1 MAESQLSGA
10 EVGLAAIVLSLA
22 PFLSV
27 LDLIL
32 VNIILPHIAGGYGA
46 TPSEATLIITFFSV
60 ARAGVCDARRR
71 ADDDL
76 GTRCQKR
83 ARRSGIRTESA

>member
-32 VNIILPHIAGGYGA
+32 VNIILPHIAGRYGA

-60 ARAGVCDARRR
+60 AQAVSMPLSGWLVQRFGVRRHAGEYCGLA
-71 ADDDL
+71 L
-76 GTRCQKR
+76 GFLH
-83 ARRSGIRTESA
+83 